1 MPPCRE
7 LGISPIGMQREL
19 RIGCFTFAQWFP
31 MQPVVFFLV
40 AVLAMSPHV
49 MHAQDAPP
57 PTDTSAMA
65 EPPSIWEGIDLT
77 DAQKAE
83 MRQIAE
89 AARARLQTAFG
100 VRDPRTPLTEA
111 QRTLQLE
118 VIADQRAAIRQLLT
132 PEQLTRLDEN
142 LQARLDSTTTEDS
155 TSTP

>member
-1 MPPCRE
+1 MRTPALLLTVALTVVPHAMPAHEPA
-7 LGISPIGMQREL
+7 L
-19 RIGCFTFAQWFP
+19 
-31 MQPVVFFLV
+31 
-40 AVLAMSPHV
+40 
-49 MHAQDAPP
+49 PP
-57 PTDTSAMA
+57 PSTHTI
-65 EPPSIWEGIDLT
+65 EPAQPSDIWAGIDLT

-89 AARARLQTAFG
+89 AGRARLQTAFG

-118 VIADQRAAIRQLLT
+118 VIAEQRAAIRQLLT

-155 TSTP
+155 TATP